1 MPRRGSS
8 HGRLRRL
15 ALAAALV
22 AALAGL
28 TSEASGQ
35 EPAGSEVTV
44 APATPAPAVPAAASP
59 GPAAAPAPT
68 TVSVSRASSSA
79 TRSVSIIDFE
89 FQPADLTIKTGD
101 TVTWVNNGTADEG
114 HNVVGGELESP
125 TLHTG
130 ESYSHTFQTA
140 ATIDYICTIH
150 PDMKGTILVVD
161 RSTGKAPK
169 KDGSGGSGGGG
180 SSGGGS
186 GDSGSSSGSTT
197 SSSGSQSESAAGSDP
212 TGSSGS
218 LPATGEDLLPP
229 AVVGLALLGAGLG
242 LRRLGPRRA

>member
-35 EPAGSEVTV
+35 EPAATEVTV
-44 APATPAPAVPAAASP
+44 APAAQAPAVPA
-59 GPAAAPAPT
+59 PAAAPAPT

-89 FQPADLTIKTGD
+89 YQPADLTIKTGD
-101 TVTWVNNGTADEG
+101 TVTWINNGTADEG

-140 ATIDYICTIH
+140 GTIDYVCTIH
-150 PDMKGTILVVD
+150 PDMKGAILVLD
-161 RSTGKAPK
+161 RSAGKSPK
-169 KDGSGGSGGGG
+169 KDGSRGSGGG

-186 GDSGSSSGSTT
+186 SDSGSDIGSTTPSSGSR
-197 SSSGSQSESAAGSDP
+197 SESAAGSDP
-212 TGSSGS
+212 AGSSGS
-218 LPATGEDLLPP
+218 LPATGQDVLPP
-229 AVVGLALLGAGLG
+229 AAVGLGLFGAGLG
-242 LRRLGPRRA
+242 LRRLRPRRA